1 MKKCDR
7 DEISKELGVAPIKID
22 SSLLTAQRRFR
33 YYWTNIENVEQPED
47 KGIKLS
53 DILEKEEDIDESYF
67 YTKEDLDIE
76 NMSRIIRSK
85 KIDMN
90 RGPGFSS
97 YEHSDKSR
105 VVMSEF
111 YCGLPFNFLKLKNKK
126 ARKFT
131 PLECERLQGLPDNY
145 TKKLEYNRGMRYKVI
160 GDAFTLPVIEHIIK
174 YAKEL

>member
-1 MKKCDR
+1 
-7 DEISKELGVAPIKID
+7 
-22 SSLLTAQRRFR
+22 
-33 YYWTNIENVEQPED
+33 WTNIENVEQPED

-97 YEHSDKSR
+97 YEHSDNSR